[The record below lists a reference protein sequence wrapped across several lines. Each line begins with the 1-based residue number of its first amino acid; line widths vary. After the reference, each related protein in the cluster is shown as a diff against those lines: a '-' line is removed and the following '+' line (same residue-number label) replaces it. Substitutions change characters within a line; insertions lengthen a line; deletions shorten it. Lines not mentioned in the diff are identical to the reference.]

1 MDKSFRKTSHAKK
14 KKKKE
19 EEEEEDR
26 REEKKKEEEVNT
38 EVQTA
43 IKKEGATVAENIL
56 QCHLGFPI
64 SNEQIRNATKN
75 VPNIRKPRKKVG

>member
-1 MDKSFRKTSHAKK
+1 MQNKTKK
-14 KKKKE
+14 QRRRRRRRRQKRRKE
-19 EEEEEDR
+19 EE
-26 REEKKKEEEVNT
+26 EEEVNT

-43 IKKEGATVAENIL
+43 IKKEVATVAENIL
-56 QCHLGFPI
+56 QCPLSFPI